1 MALKLSTIEKAI
13 QDPALFLSIMN
24 PESVKRAQ
32 NKIKQALLPVQQ
44 VSAAQAE
51 SYTVE
56 FDEFVT
62 AVRAA
67 GKAKI
72 NGAIVENPSDAD
84 LLQVPRPG
92 ARLRPCYAAART
104 PSSLLG
110 YNSASEW
117 LLAPPTALMQ
127 RTPNTQHCIADAC
140 GSRAPPAPPPPPKPP
155 N

>member
-13 QDPALFLSIMN
+13 QDPALFLSVMN

-32 NKIKQALLPVQQ
+32 DKMKQALLPVQQ

-84 LLQVPRPG
+84 LLQVPLRTDGAPRRRP
-92 ARLRPCYAAART
+92 
-104 PSSLLG
+104 
-110 YNSASEW
+110 
-117 LLAPPTALMQ
+117 
-127 RTPNTQHCIADAC
+127 
-140 GSRAPPAPPPPPKPP
+140 
-155 N
+155 